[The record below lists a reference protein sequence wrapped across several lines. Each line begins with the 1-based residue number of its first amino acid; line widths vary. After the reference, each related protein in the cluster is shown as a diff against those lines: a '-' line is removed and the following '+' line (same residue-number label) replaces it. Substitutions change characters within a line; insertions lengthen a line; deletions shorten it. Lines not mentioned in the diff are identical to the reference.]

1 MAPYPGTVAA
11 FASEWVAG
19 FARNPQWVAPQP
31 SASASSVSARPKPEA
46 PPPTAL
52 FPDKWLA
59 RLAAAVLPGTGQD
72 PMLLLQKDE
81 APEGGYPVAL
91 EAGDLVGLFQY
102 FDEKL
107 VDAMNVAIHLL
118 TSLQALAYLLPRAPD
133 LLSFC

>member
-1 MAPYPGTVAA
+1 
-11 FASEWVAG
+11 
-19 FARNPQWVAPQP
+19 
-31 SASASSVSARPKPEA
+31 
-46 PPPTAL
+46 
-52 FPDKWLA
+52 
-59 RLAAAVLPGTGQD
+59 
-72 PMLLLQKDE
+72 MLLLQKDE